1 MAQPAPA
8 KLEFV
13 EELLNLSRHAI
24 AATVRPEVDADKAEA
39 LAQRMTESFLSVW
52 GGCSLYLP
60 KAESLQRL
68 QRNRAIASEFCGGEA
83 DAIRLAKK
91 YGVTS
96 IHVYRICAQQRA
108 QRREAIA

>member
-1 MAQPAPA
+1 MAPPQA

-13 EELLNLSRHAI
+13 EEFLSLSRHAI
-24 AATVRPEVDADKAEA
+24 AAVVRPEVDEDKADA
-39 LAQRMTESFLSVW
+39 LALRITQSFLEIW
-52 GGCSLYLP
+52 GGFSVYLP

-91 YGVTS
+91 YGVSS